1 MIIRGNEKMTYT
13 IYFDAHL
20 TKETMQKAD
29 ALNIGMIEEVLDNL
43 ISWHDVEM
51 EEIPE
56 ALDFI
61 RENFGH
67 TTITVAEE
75 YWYNPSSCFA
85 LETMEITL
93 LPDGENKFRYIVNK
107 SQAEEVLRDLKGMYN
122 KADALYM
129 DTIINAVTEAGFWK
143 LFKYGLI
150 ECCGN
155 FDGRKL
161 YAI

>member
-43 ISWHDVEM
+43 ISWHDVKM
-51 EEIPE
+51 EDIPE
-56 ALDFI
+56 TLDFI

-75 YWYNPSSCFA
+75 YWYNPSYCFA

-93 LPDGENKFRYIVNK
+93 LPDGENKIRYLVNK
-107 SQAEEVLRDLKGMYN
+107 SQAKEVLRDLKGMYN

>member
-20 TKETMQKAD
+20 TKETMQ
-29 ALNIGMIEEVLDNL
+29 
-43 ISWHDVEM
+43 
-51 EEIPE
+51 
-56 ALDFI
+56 
-61 RENFGH
+61 
-67 TTITVAEE
+67 
-75 YWYNPSSCFA
+75 
-85 LETMEITL
+85 
-93 LPDGENKFRYIVNK
+93 
-107 SQAEEVLRDLKGMYN
+107 